1 LLKTIDAEVGGAEVI
16 YEIPFV
22 SKLKFA
28 KFGNELLV
36 ILLTGEFISTLF
48 FSDRG

>member
-1 LLKTIDAEVGGAEVI
+1 EVI

-22 SKLKFA
+22 SKL

>member
-1 LLKTIDAEVGGAEVI
+1 LKTIDAEVGGAEVI

-28 KFGNELLV
+28 KFGNELFSN
-36 ILLTGEFISTLF
+36 LTNGRVYLNPVF
-48 FSDRG
+48 F